1 MPLGAAVL
9 SDGTA
14 GAAMPLGAAVL
25 SDGTAGAV
33 MPLGPAVLSD
43 GRTVGRAVGT
53 AVVGVVPDGGS
64 GGWGIVALGRKNS
77 PSLGWPAGG
86 VASAKSVRAWFMDLV
101 HRQTCLSSACGS
113 LLRCM

>member
-1 MPLGAAVL
+1 MPLGAAVF
-9 SDGTA
+9 
-14 GAAMPLGAAVL
+14 

-33 MPLGPAVLSD
+33 MPLGAAVLSD
-43 GRTVGRAVGT
+43 GMAVGRAVGT

-64 GGWGIVALGRKNS
+64 GGSGIVALGRRNS

-86 VASAKSVRAWFMDLV
+86 VASAKSDRAWFMDLV
-101 HRQTCLSSACGS
+101 HRRTCLSSASRS